1 MYSFDLEPVP
11 TVYRGTG
18 MRKESVS
25 ELVKSVPLSPGSI
38 FVLFYEFSTENLLCH
53 MKPGKCSHEL
63 ELCLTSF

>member
-25 ELVKSVPLSPGSI
+25 ELVKSVPLSLGSI
-38 FVLFYEFSTENLLCH
+38 FVLLYEITNENFAMLDRSSEAFSGVPN
-53 MKPGKCSHEL
+53 
-63 ELCLTSF
+63 

>member
-25 ELVKSVPLSPGSI
+25 ELVKSIPLSLGSV
-38 FVLFYEFSTENLLCH
+38 FVLLYEITNENFAMLDRSSEAFSGVPN
-53 MKPGKCSHEL
+53 
-63 ELCLTSF
+63 

>member
-25 ELVKSVPLSPGSI
+25 ELVKSVPLSLGSV
-38 FVLFYEFSTENLLCH
+38 FVLLYEITNENFAMLDR
-53 MKPGKCSHEL
+53 S
-63 ELCLTSF
+63 S